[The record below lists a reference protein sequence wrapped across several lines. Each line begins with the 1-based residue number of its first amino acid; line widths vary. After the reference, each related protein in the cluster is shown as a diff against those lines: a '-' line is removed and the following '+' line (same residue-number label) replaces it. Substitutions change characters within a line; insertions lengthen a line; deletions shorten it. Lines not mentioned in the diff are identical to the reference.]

1 MKEMKNMAYRNGTYV
16 AFDGGG
22 DTDITS
28 GDIKYFNLLKAWAN
42 SKDIE
47 FTFSDSHQKTYQ
59 VSDDSKLSTLRSRL
73 SERINNSKNI
83 FIILSDETK
92 LNNRN
97 LNWEIKRAFECELPF
112 IIVYPD
118 YKRIQNPNSHKNVWP
133 NNLKNLIEANKIK
146 CIHIPFKK
154 EPILDAINQFSV
166 VTKKY
171 PNTSVSYYSDEAYKS
186 WNI

>member
-1 MKEMKNMAYRNGTYV
+1 MTYRNGTYV

-47 FTFSDSHQKTYQ
+47 FSFSDSHQKTYQ
-59 VSDDSKLSTLRSRL
+59 VNDNSKLTTLKSRL
-73 SERINNSKNI
+73 SERMNNSKNI
-83 FIILSDETK
+83 IIILSDKTK
-92 LNNRN
+92 LNNKN
-97 LNWEIKRAFECELPF
+97 LNWEIEKAFECDLPF
-112 IIVYPD
+112 IIVYPN
-118 YKRIQNPNSHKNVWP
+118 YTKIQTPSSHKDVWP
-133 NNLKNLIEANKIK
+133 NTLSKLIANESIK

-166 VTKKY
+166 VSRKY
-171 PNTSVSYYSDEAYKS
+171 PKSSLSYYSNDAYKS